1 MADFALGLTKTAVA
15 GTLNR
20 VKSAIEEET
29 KLRVRVENDLVF
41 ITGEF
46 QMMQSFLNVAN
57 AERAKNEVVRTWV
70 RQIRDLAFDVED
82 CVEFIIHLDKRSV
95 WSWFWRVVPSFMAPK
110 HTRQLDQ
117 AVAEIK
123 QLKARVEDV
132 SQRNTRYNLISHS
145 DSMVETP
152 DLIKA
157 ITTDADTSLSAA
169 FHILS
174 EVQDASGKQQST
186 GDLRKLITS
195 DASDLQ
201 VISVWGN
208 STGVAADLGAACII
222 RKAYDDPKIRQ
233 RFISRAWVKMMHP
246 FNPDE
251 LLKSLLAQFYANS
264 HQPNLGAEFSKK
276 MKAAVSLE
284 NNELMHQVSEQRYL
298 VVVEELSTMVEW
310 DAIRM
315 YLPDSNNG
323 SRIVVST
330 QHLGLARLC
339 TEEPYEISELRHFS
353 HGESLCAFSTKGRR
367 PRRRKFSCKKGKE
380 VHGSKGED
388 AHDLSIKFEL
398 VGRTEELTLLGK
410 HMGTPGVIS
419 LWGISGIGKSALVK
433 NIYYERSRNS
443 SGLLRELC
451 YFIWVDVLHPFHL
464 TEFSRRLLVDFHSEN
479 LQPGDT
485 AAMSIMEGQDPTQVC
500 QEILCQDK
508 FFYLVI
514 DGLRSTRDWDLIKT
528 SLLSEPITHGIV
540 VITNEASVATH
551 CANEKGKVLN
561 VKGLD
566 ADTALRLFTE
576 VCYSSQSYDMLSFN
590 KHYGA
595 SGKAILGEL
604 KKLTQLRK
612 LAISGINHG
621 NWQDMC
627 CTISG
632 HGYLVSLSVRLD
644 DKQED
649 KGVTY
654 SLGDILVPPKTLECL
669 KLYGGN
675 VHVSPVW
682 MEQLS
687 NLRKAHLELTISTQ
701 EEIDSLVKLPNRD
714 MFRRLCVK
722 PIQNGQLFYGLPEQN
737 LLFGKGFA
745 KAPVLKIDCSSCE
758 SVIVF
763 GYCTPRYVEVIVVH
777 CPTVGSSLELS
788 GLERLHLLKEVRL
801 QGFYSSTLK
810 RHLEQKVAE
819 HENKPVL
826 KVDDQPT
833 IQSPKS
839 KCPALPACC
848 GST

>member
-284 NNELMHQVSEQRYL
+284 NNELMHQVSEQ
-298 VVVEELSTMVEW
+298 S
-310 DAIRM
+310 
-315 YLPDSNNG
+315 
-323 SRIVVST
+323 
-330 QHLGLARLC
+330 
-339 TEEPYEISELRHFS
+339 
-353 HGESLCAFSTKGRR
+353 
-367 PRRRKFSCKKGKE
+367 
-380 VHGSKGED
+380 
-388 AHDLSIKFEL
+388 
-398 VGRTEELTLLGK
+398 
-410 HMGTPGVIS
+410 
-419 LWGISGIGKSALVK
+419 
-433 NIYYERSRNS
+433 
-443 SGLLRELC
+443 
-451 YFIWVDVLHPFHL
+451 
-464 TEFSRRLLVDFHSEN
+464 
-479 LQPGDT
+479 
-485 AAMSIMEGQDPTQVC
+485 
-500 QEILCQDK
+500 
-508 FFYLVI
+508 
-514 DGLRSTRDWDLIKT
+514 
-528 SLLSEPITHGIV
+528 
-540 VITNEASVATH
+540 
-551 CANEKGKVLN
+551 
-561 VKGLD
+561 
-566 ADTALRLFTE
+566 
-576 VCYSSQSYDMLSFN
+576 
-590 KHYGA
+590 GA